1 MIITHKY
8 LERDGQMQQEEMKVL
23 SIEMK
28 QFQFWGLLWAWG
40 NVGEIL

>member
-1 MIITHKY
+1 MIIAYKY
-8 LERDGQMQQEEMKVL
+8 LERGGQMQQEERKVL

-40 NVGEIL
+40 NVSEIL